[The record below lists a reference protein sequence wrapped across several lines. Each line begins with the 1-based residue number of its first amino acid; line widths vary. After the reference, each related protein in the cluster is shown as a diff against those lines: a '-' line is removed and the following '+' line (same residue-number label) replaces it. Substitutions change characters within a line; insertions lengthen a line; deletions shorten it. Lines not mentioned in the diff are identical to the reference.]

1 MLTNQQKLRYTSI
14 TALMLQVT
22 TLVCGF
28 ILPKMY
34 LTYYGSTV
42 NGLVSSIT
50 QFLGFIALAECG
62 VGAVVRSAFYKPLAQ
77 KDNYDLSLIV
87 VSSDSF
93 FRKIALLLLIYVVVL
108 IAVYPFLVSD
118 TFDFIYTE
126 SLIAIMSA
134 SFFAQYYFGMTSR
147 LLLASDQ
154 FGFIFLSIQV
164 ISLLLNLVISI
175 FLMKHGFSIHF
186 VKLAASTIFVLQP
199 IALYLFVKKK
209 YNIDYTMKP
218 RKDAI
223 PQKWN
228 GFAQHLA
235 AIVLASSGVVI
246 LSIGAP
252 ITLVSVYSIYSLV
265 VIGVKNLVD
274 ATTNG
279 FMAYFGNLYALDK
292 LDELKVE
299 FSKFQ
304 WQMHSLVTI
313 VFILTVV
320 LITPF
325 VAVYTANITDANYIV
340 PTFGMLF
347 SAAWGMYCYRLPYS
361 IMVLAVGHYKQTQ
374 NSAIIE
380 VVLNVSISVLFFYL
394 WGLEGIA
401 LGIFIS
407 MIYRTVYFANYITQK
422 IFQTSSSYWQKF
434 FGVNVIVI
442 LVFGICYLALHDFL
456 AATDVENFLDWTILA
471 LKNGITV
478 VLISLLVNMF
488 FFKDYTREFL
498 NKFSKLNFFKK
509 KTRP

>member
-1 MLTNQQKLRYTSI
+1 
-14 TALMLQVT
+14 
-22 TLVCGF
+22 
-28 ILPKMY
+28 
-34 LTYYGSTV
+34 
-42 NGLVSSIT
+42 
-50 QFLGFIALAECG
+50 
-62 VGAVVRSAFYKPLAQ
+62 
-77 KDNYDLSLIV
+77 
-87 VSSDSF
+87 
-93 FRKIALLLLIYVVVL
+93 
-108 IAVYPFLVSD
+108 
-118 TFDFIYTE
+118 
-126 SLIAIMSA
+126 
-134 SFFAQYYFGMTSR
+134 
-147 LLLASDQ
+147 
-154 FGFIFLSIQV
+154 
-164 ISLLLNLVISI
+164 
-175 FLMKHGFSIHF
+175 
-186 VKLAASTIFVLQP
+186 
-199 IALYLFVKKK
+199 
-209 YNIDYTMKP
+209 
-218 RKDAI
+218 
-223 PQKWN
+223 
-228 GFAQHLA
+228 
-235 AIVLASSGVVI
+235 
-246 LSIGAP
+246 
-252 ITLVSVYSIYSLV
+252 
-265 VIGVKNLVD
+265 
-274 ATTNG
+274 
-279 FMAYFGNLYALDK
+279 MAYFGNLYALDK

-478 VLISLLVNMF
+478 VLISLLVNMV
-488 FFKDYTREFL
+488 FFKNYTREFL
-498 NKFSKLNFFKK
+498 NKFSKLNVFKK